1 MEVGL
6 AIGFWVLAIVTVV
19 SALAVIVLRDI
30 FHAALFLVLSFVT
43 VAGIYITLN
52 ADFLAAVQILIY
64 AGAIAILLL
73 FAIML
78 TRDVRQGNPS
88 NRLQFPALIVAL
100 LMLITFISV
109 FAATQW
115 KIATQA
121 PPETTTGPIAL
132 ALFGNF
138 ALPFE
143 VASVLLLAAIIGAI
157 ALVKEK

>member
-1 MEVGL
+1 MEAGL
-6 AIGFWVLAIVTVV
+6 AVGFWVLAIVTVV
-19 SALAVIVLRDI
+19 SALAVILLRDI
-30 FHAALFLVLSFVT
+30 FHSALFLVLSFVT

-78 TRDVRQGNPS
+78 TRDVRQGNAS
-88 NRLQFPALIVAL
+88 NRLQFPALIIAL
-100 LMLITFISV
+100 LMLITFVSV
-109 FAATQW
+109 FAATHWQ
-115 KIATQA
+115 IATQA

-132 ALFGNF
+132 VLFGNF

-143 VASVLLLAAIIGAI
+143 VASVLLLAAVIGAI